1 MANVA
6 PCYGSSC
13 GVSEYEYIF
22 TLSLGIYS
30 DDEDNKINHL
40 I

>member
-1 MANVA
+1 MEFY
-6 PCYGSSC
+6 CIS
-13 GVSEYEYIF
+13 IF

-30 DDEDNKINHL
+30 DDHEDCKINHL